1 MDLHFVTYFVAVV
14 DHGGITK
21 AAQSLY
27 ISQPS
32 LSQAIRTLER
42 RLGATLFDRT
52 GRRLVL
58 TDAGRTFDLA
68 ARRILADVERAKAK
82 VTAVRELEF
91 GRVDVVSYSAFS
103 IDPMVELVRRFRA
116 NFPKIVVR
124 VLDTFG
130 PAGVDT
136 ALRRGSAEVGVTDL
150 SIGYEGLVTAPI
162 TTQEMVLATHVSL
175 SDRLVKPLVDPV
187 RRDVLH
193 ALPLV
198 VDLGDQSNQFRSL
211 LSAGAEN
218 VVVDCVH
225 PVTTWELVRRG
236 IGATVVPRKVAQQQ
250 MKDVLA
256 FSFDPPLA
264 RDVGL
269 VYRAGEQSPA
279 AAAFIATVAEMA
291 TAAAGSTARE

>member
-58 TDAGRTFDLA
+58 TDAGRTFDFA

-279 AAAFIATVAEMA
+279 AAAFIATAAEMA
-291 TAAAGSTARE
+291 TAAAGSTAKE

>member
-1 MDLHFVTYFVAVV
+1 MHFVTYFVAVV

-279 AAAFIATVAEMA
+279 AAAFIATAAEMA